1 MKAFIVPAAL
11 VFLAALTSTAAQEK
25 TAWDGVYSAAQA
37 ERGAK
42 RYADNCAACHGEDMA
57 GGPGIPGVVGI
68 EFMFKYNGKPVSELF
83 DYVKQNM
90 PPGQAGS
97 LTDPQYLD
105 VVAAI
110 LKGNEFPAGSADLD
124 PAALQGIRITKT
136 KP

>member
-1 MKAFIVPAAL
+1 MQYCLPAAL
-11 VFLAALTSTAAQEK
+11 LFVAALVTVQGQEK
-25 TAWDGVYSAAQA
+25 TAWDGVYSAPQA

-42 RYADNCAACHGEDMA
+42 RFADNCAACHGEDMA

-68 EFMFKYNGKPVSELF
+68 EFMFKYNDKPVSELF

-105 VVAAI
+105 IVAVI

-124 PAALQGIRITKT
+124 PASLKEIKITRS

>member
-1 MKAFIVPAAL
+1 MKTAILTAAVVFVAAL
-11 VFLAALTSTAAQEK
+11 STVRTQEK
-25 TAWDGVYSAAQA
+25 TVWDGVYSAAQA

-42 RYADNCAACHGEDMA
+42 RFADNCAACHGEDMA

-68 EFMFKYNGKPVSELF
+68 EFMFKYSNKPVSELF

-105 VVAAI
+105 IVAVI

-124 PAALQGIRITKT
+124 QAALKEIKITKAT
-136 KP
+136 P